1 MKKRFLLLAL
11 PFLFMACN
19 NEPKDNVEKADST
32 NEAKND
38 SSNMSSN
45 TNGENKMLSVDEST
59 ASFMTAVADVSMT
72 EVKAGELAR
81 DKATNPR
88 VKSFAEMMVRDH
100 SKANDELNSLAG
112 RKNVTLPANISDEH
126 QKKLNDLQKKTGKD
140 FERAY
145 MDMMVDGHQ
154 SAINDFNKQ
163 KDNKDAD
170 VKDWVN
176 KMLPALQMHLD
187 SAKAVKKMLK

>member
-19 NEPKDNVEKADST
+19 NETKDSVEKADST
-32 NEAKND
+32 NEAKSD
-38 SSNMSSN
+38 SSNTSAN
-45 TNGENKMLSVDEST
+45 PNGANKMLSVDEST
-59 ASFMTAVADVSMT
+59 ASFMTTVADVSMT
-72 EVKAGELAR
+72 EVKVGELAR

-100 SKANDELNSLAG
+100 SKANDELKSLAG
-112 RKNVTLPANISDEH
+112 RKNVTLPTNISDEH
-126 QKKLNDLQKKTGKD
+126 RKKLDDLQKKTGRD
-140 FERAY
+140 FDRAY
-145 MDMMVDGHQ
+145 MDMMVDGHE

-187 SAKAVKKMLK
+187 SAKAVKKILK